1 MANQRM
7 IRVTP
12 TISAAS
18 AYQAADQVGGIQTL
32 TNAVAND
39 DDKAVKLSS
48 LVVVDVDSE
57 GAALDI
63 HFFSALPTVVSV
75 DNGALDIADAQMS
88 SKYIGTVQVATGDFL
103 TVAGCKVATK
113 KDINLDLVSTDTDTE
128 GNKSNKIYVV
138 VSTPGTPTY
147 TTVSDLIFSYV
158 LES

>member
-1 MANQRM
+1 MSIQRM

-18 AYQAADQVGGIQTL
+18 AYTANDQVGGIQTL
-32 TNAVAND
+32 TNAVASDND
-39 DDKAVKLSS
+39 FAAKLSS
-48 LVVVDVDSE
+48 LVVIDVDSE
-57 GAALDI
+57 GAALDL

-88 SKYIGTVQVATGDFL
+88 GKYIGTVHVATGDYI
-103 TVAGCKVATK
+103 TVAGSKVATK
-113 KDINLDLVSTDTDTE
+113 KDINLDLVSTDLNTE
-128 GNKSNKIYVV
+128 GNKSNKLYVV

-147 TTVSDLIFSYV
+147 TAVSDLTFSYV